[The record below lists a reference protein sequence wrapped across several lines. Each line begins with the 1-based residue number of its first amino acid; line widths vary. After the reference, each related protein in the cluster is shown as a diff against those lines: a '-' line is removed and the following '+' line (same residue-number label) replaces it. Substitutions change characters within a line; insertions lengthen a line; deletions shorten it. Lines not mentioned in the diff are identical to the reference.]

1 MDSNFLNN
9 IYEKKFGNTDDVKS
23 LGWGSLYS
31 QSKRLEV
38 LLEIGI
44 KVEDSVLDVG
54 CGYGDASVFIEN
66 YTGIDLRESAITI
79 ANRKYPDKKFF
90 QKSLFEMNHKF
101 DWIIASGIFCFHEN
115 WKQNTDDIIRQMW
128 CMCEKGLSINFL
140 SNLTT
145 GLKDSDMKYVSTGEL
160 IEILEQ
166 LSNKFAIRHD
176 YLPNDVTI
184 YLYK

>member
-54 CGYGDASVFIEN
+54 C
-66 YTGIDLRESAITI
+66 
-79 ANRKYPDKKFF
+79 
-90 QKSLFEMNHKF
+90 
-101 DWIIASGIFCFHEN
+101 
-115 WKQNTDDIIRQMW
+115 
-128 CMCEKGLSINFL
+128 
-140 SNLTT
+140 
-145 GLKDSDMKYVSTGEL
+145 
-160 IEILEQ
+160 
-166 LSNKFAIRHD
+166 
-176 YLPNDVTI
+176 
-184 YLYK
+184 